1 MISKNPNFKPR
12 KGKNQQPM
20 AQKFIKKLSG
30 FHYNK
35 NYKQNR
41 NKTLKKLAK
50 KGLAINL

>member
-1 MISKNPNFKPR
+1 
-12 KGKNQQPM
+12 M

-50 KGLAINL
+50 RSLAINLENFTEYIGKLKL